1 MNESHRPS
9 ADGMSRD
16 GSPGVTSLFIAAP
29 GMMSC
34 APEMFRPLHG
44 IAEVLA
50 VEFCALPIATVVRVL
65 TECADELPESD
76 SLLVEAAARAR
87 LHAAAQHPC

>member
-1 MNESHRPS
+1 
-9 ADGMSRD
+9 
-16 GSPGVTSLFIAAP
+16 
-29 GMMSC
+29 
-34 APEMFRPLHG
+34 MFRPLHG

>member
-1 MNESHRPS
+1 M
-9 ADGMSRD
+9 
-16 GSPGVTSLFIAAP
+16 T
-29 GMMSC
+29 
-34 APEMFRPLHG
+34 APETAPELFRPLPG

-87 LHAAAQHPC
+87 LQTATQHPC